1 MGWQSALAV
10 VAGGGIGSLLRYG
23 ITFALSQRLGPGFPW
38 WTFAINVTGS
48 FAIGIIGEVTQ
59 TRAFYGSPL
68 LRLFLM
74 TGVLG
79 GYTTF
84 STFSYEALTLFDG
97 AAYLAIAYIG
107 GSVIAGL
114 TAAFLGVVLARA
126 FSAA

>member
-1 MGWQSALAV
+1 MGWQSVLAV
-10 VAGGGIGSLLRYG
+10 AIGGGLGSLLRYG

-38 WTFAINVTGS
+38 WTFAINVSGS
-48 FAIGIIGEVTQ
+48 FAIGVIGEITQ
-59 TRAFYGSPL
+59 TRAFYGSPA

-84 STFSYEALTLFDG
+84 STFSYEGLTLFDG
-97 AAYLAIAYIG
+97 AAFLAIAYIV
-107 GSVIAGL
+107 GSVVAGL
-114 TAAFLGVVLARA
+114 IAAFLGVVLARA